1 MLENLS
7 LITSKKNKKI
17 RRSAKRLWL
26 GGIMNEQ
33 HTPFSDIIHEI
44 ENDVNDTIYQTLSKA
59 EKFILN
65 TEELRNI
72 LHKYYIER
80 GKIPQAKAV
89 RDCGRFLMFK
99 QYKDKESTA
108 QLARANFCKNPLC
121 PMCAWRKH
129 IKTYN
134 IMQYAV
140 EELQGKVSHLVL
152 AIPNTSNITKER
164 LTMLKERAVSFVRSE
179 LNCDDYFSSLE
190 IVASE
195 KGYHPHIHMLLC
207 TKDFFEVS
215 KEYILEMSGRWKAHF
230 DKCDTETY
238 SREYQGYTFY
248 IRGLTGTKEE
258 LKGAILE
265 TTKYILKA
273 ESKID
278 YERATS
284 LCEAVKG
291 VRKTSA
297 GGEFRE
303 GIKVGKRSAYIETE
317 AFFRELS
324 AYDWEY
330 QIYNFING
338 KYKKR

>member
-1 MLENLS
+1 
-7 LITSKKNKKI
+7 
-17 RRSAKRLWL
+17 
-26 GGIMNEQ
+26 MNEQ
-33 HTPFSDIIHEI
+33 HTPFLDIIHEI

-59 EKFILN
+59 ERFILN
-65 TEELRNI
+65 TEDLRNI

-80 GKIPQAKAV
+80 GKIPQAQAV
-89 RDCGRFLMFK
+89 KECGRFLMFK
-99 QYKDKESTA
+99 QYKDKDSTA

-140 EELQGKVSHLVL
+140 EELRGKVSHLVL
-152 AIPNTSNITKER
+152 AIPNTSNISKER

-179 LNCDDYFSSLE
+179 LNCNDYFSSLE

-207 TKDFFEVS
+207 TDEFFEVS
-215 KEYILEMSGRWKAHF
+215 KDYIIEMSRKWKEHF
-230 DKCDTETY
+230 DKYDEEIY
-238 SREYQGYTFY
+238 DREYQGYTFY

-278 YERATS
+278 YECAS
-284 LCEAVKG
+284 NLCEAVKG

-297 GGEFRE
+297 GGNFRE
-303 GIKVGKRSAYIETE
+303 GIKVGKKSAYIETE
-317 AFFRELS
+317 AIFRELS

>member
-1 MLENLS
+1 MD
-7 LITSKKNKKI
+7 
-17 RRSAKRLWL
+17 
-26 GGIMNEQ
+26 EQ
-33 HTPFSDIIHEI
+33 YTPFSDIIHEI
-44 ENDVNDTIYQTLSKA
+44 DNDVNDTIYQTLSKA

-72 LHKYYIER
+72 LHKYYLER
-80 GKIPQAKAV
+80 GKIHQAQAV
-89 RDCGRFLMFK
+89 RECGRFLMFK
-99 QYKDKESTA
+99 QYKDKDSTA

-152 AIPNTSNITKER
+152 AIPNTYNISKER
-164 LTMLKERAVSFVRSE
+164 ITMLKERAVSFVRSE
-179 LNCDDYFSSLE
+179 LNCNDYFSSLE

-207 TKDFFEVS
+207 TKEYFEVS

-230 DKCDTETY
+230 DKCDTEIY
-238 SREYQGYTFY
+238 DREYQGYTFY
-248 IRGLTGTKEE
+248 IRGLAGTKEE
-258 LKGAILE
+258 LKSAILE

-278 YERATS
+278 YDNVAS

-297 GGEFRE
+297 GGDFRE
-303 GIKVGKRSAYIETE
+303 SIKVGKRSAYIETE